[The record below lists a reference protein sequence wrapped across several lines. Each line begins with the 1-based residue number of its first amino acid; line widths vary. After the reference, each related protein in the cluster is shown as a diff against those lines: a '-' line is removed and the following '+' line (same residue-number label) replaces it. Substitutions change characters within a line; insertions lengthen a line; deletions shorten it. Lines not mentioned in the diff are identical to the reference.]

1 MTGISSKGPATDK
14 YDTYSKSKSSSLNH
28 RNTHDPREKER
39 NPVRGNSKLAV
50 GSSVSGESQKSQ
62 ISSVYIQGR
71 QRKNMKLQ
79 KLDNGSAVYY
89 PGPTHSGEGI
99 SAMYVLGPVPIPM
112 LNNSS
117 DLVLIKVQ
125 VRSKK

>member
-1 MTGISSKGPATDK
+1 
-14 YDTYSKSKSSSLNH
+14 
-28 RNTHDPREKER
+28 
-39 NPVRGNSKLAV
+39 
-50 GSSVSGESQKSQ
+50 
-62 ISSVYIQGR
+62 
-71 QRKNMKLQ
+71 MKLQ

-89 PGPTHSGEGI
+89 PDPNHSGEVI
-99 SAMYVLGPVPIPM
+99 SAMYVFGPVPIPM